1 MDTNVIHDRCIFT
14 NLSSKWFFLTSS
26 SGHNGQET
34 SGSEGANVEYEFLTD
49 LINELYPIALDCDIS
64 SFLFWESSVLEI
76 GDYIESYRRK
86 ERMKQKQIAIHNHN
100 LADQLLRGIS
110 IIFSEEKA
118 SESDIK
124 QIWDYYPD
132 LFEDEKKEYYIQK
145 EQDEFES
152 FKARRLRFANSY
164 NKKFKGDD

>member
-1 MDTNVIHDRCIFT
+1 
-14 NLSSKWFFLTSS
+14 
-26 SGHNGQET
+26 
-34 SGSEGANVEYEFLTD
+34 
-49 LINELYPIALDCDIS
+49 
-64 SFLFWESSVLEI
+64 
-76 GDYIESYRRK
+76 
-86 ERMKQKQIAIHNHN
+86 MKQKQIAIHNHN
-100 LADQLLRGIS
+100 LANQLLRGIS

-132 LFEDEKKEYYIQK
+132 LFEDE
-145 EQDEFES
+145 S

>member
-1 MDTNVIHDRCIFT
+1 
-14 NLSSKWFFLTSS
+14 
-26 SGHNGQET
+26 
-34 SGSEGANVEYEFLTD
+34 
-49 LINELYPIALDCDIS
+49 
-64 SFLFWESSVLEI
+64 
-76 GDYIESYRRK
+76 
-86 ERMKQKQIAIHNHN
+86 MKQKQIAIHNHN

-110 IIFSEEKA
+110 IIFSEERA

>member
-1 MDTNVIHDRCIFT
+1 MYHARRGLNIGRGDPPVFPGIHLPRDVEILCTRVCNTCVIFRFH
-14 NLSSKWFFLTSS
+14 
-26 SGHNGQET
+26 
-34 SGSEGANVEYEFLTD
+34 
-49 LINELYPIALDCDIS
+49 
-64 SFLFWESSVLEI
+64 
-76 GDYIESYRRK
+76 
-86 ERMKQKQIAIHNHN
+86 HN

>member
-1 MDTNVIHDRCIFT
+1 
-14 NLSSKWFFLTSS
+14 
-26 SGHNGQET
+26 
-34 SGSEGANVEYEFLTD
+34 
-49 LINELYPIALDCDIS
+49 
-64 SFLFWESSVLEI
+64 
-76 GDYIESYRRK
+76 
-86 ERMKQKQIAIHNHN
+86 MKKKQA
-100 LADQLLRGIS
+100 
-110 IIFSEEKA
+110 
-118 SESDIK
+118 K